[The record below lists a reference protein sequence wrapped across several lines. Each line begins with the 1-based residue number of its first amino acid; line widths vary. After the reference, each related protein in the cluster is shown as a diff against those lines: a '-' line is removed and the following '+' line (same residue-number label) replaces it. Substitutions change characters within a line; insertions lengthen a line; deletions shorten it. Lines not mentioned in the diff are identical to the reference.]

1 MRAQFF
7 IFPGVVLGS
16 MVVAWLGMAL
26 PIFVPAVNTAAL
38 NLTANLSAQVQP
50 AGEGKAV
57 EEASAQQADQL
68 PACTL
73 SERYP
78 ETILQWCGWIEKY
91 AAEAGVPAALVAS
104 VMLQES
110 GGDASAYSHSGAVGL
125 MQVMPSDGIAAGFQ
139 CINGP
144 CFSSRPTIAELK
156 DPDFNV
162 MYGTRML
169 AGLIERAGN
178 ARDGLKSYGPADVDY
193 WYADKVI
200 QLYESLNW

>member
-1 MRAQFF
+1 MIGTQKALVPGIIFSCLLLFLLQQLVKPIGAASAAAEPLRTMETDQATGAEISPQACQFHDRY
-7 IFPGVVLGS
+7 PAGVV
-16 MVVAWLGMAL
+16 
-26 PIFVPAVNTAAL
+26 
-38 NLTANLSAQVQP
+38 
-50 AGEGKAV
+50 E
-57 EEASAQQADQL
+57 
-68 PACTL
+68 
-73 SERYP
+73 
-78 ETILQWCGWIEKY
+78 WCGLIEANAQTY
-91 AAEAGVPAALVAS
+91 GIDPLLIAA
-104 VMLQES
+104 VMAIES
-110 GGDASAYSHSGAVGL
+110 GGQPEVISVSGAVGL

-178 ARDGLKSYGPADVDY
+178 ARDGLQSYGPADVDY

>member
-1 MRAQFF
+1 MIGTQKALVPGIIFSCLLLFLLQQLVKPIGAASAASEPLKTMESDRAAGADNPPQACQFHDRY
-7 IFPGVVLGS
+7 PAGVV
-16 MVVAWLGMAL
+16 
-26 PIFVPAVNTAAL
+26 
-38 NLTANLSAQVQP
+38 
-50 AGEGKAV
+50 E
-57 EEASAQQADQL
+57 
-68 PACTL
+68 
-73 SERYP
+73 
-78 ETILQWCGWIEKY
+78 WCGLIEANAQTY
-91 AAEAGVPAALVAS
+91 GIDPLLVAA
-104 VMLQES
+104 VMAIES
-110 GGDASAYSHSGAVGL
+110 GGQPEVISVSGAVGL